1 MNVWK
6 TASVLIAF
14 LLWAGGAFSQPS
26 VVVVGSDA
34 SQAMLEESHR
44 LFLLLPEEIHQDP
57 YFPLNFQLQSEGTTL
72 LIDRLEPRREAL
84 PLEILLFLPSAW
96 NAEDPASLL
105 KQLLPITL
113 PANTRVQ
120 VSWEGGLVDFNE
132 ASLPDQIRPRQ
143 QPFPSALRSALKEFG
158 SDASKRR
165 LVVLLTD
172 HFPEEEWHQQQIATL
187 LAQNHVSLH
196 AVFFPG
202 VEASG
207 VEGTSRVHRIAG
219 REELSAIWEQVL
231 KEADSEWMLTYQ
243 DPNWHGDGKVLQI
256 NARTASQEFAL
267 TWQAPGLHYWPE
279 LEVPVWSGGVALA
292 SAALFAGFLWW
303 NRRPRIALD
312 EGMGLQLLSP
322 REKDQV
328 IPIPDSGGSLEFL
341 TKLRTQRKLRL
352 SANLHRVMLTPQE
365 GSLMLEDKNYKNA
378 LLINRRRIHRRLL
391 QHGDLL
397 DVGEMVLMF
406 HNPKQEI
413 PEQEPEDNKP
423 SAPVLPAEW
432 IKPNGPLRKGLPSLQ
447 FADARND
454 FPLVRNIT
462 FIGSAYT
469 NDVQLISTEIAARHA
484 KIVKIGGQFK
494 LVNLAGDST
503 LINGRRV
510 EQRFLR
516 EGDEIMIGDSSFR
529 FRFGRS
535 SSGKPKTSRREGA
548 NRSHENV

>member
-1 MNVWK
+1 MNFWK
-6 TASVLIAF
+6 IASVLTAVLF
-14 LLWAGGAFSQPS
+14 WGTVALGKPTL
-26 VVVVGSDA
+26 VVVGSDA
-34 SQAMLEESHR
+34 SQAMLENSHR
-44 LFLLLPEEIHQDP
+44 LFLLLPEDLHQDP
-57 YFPLNFQLQSEGTTL
+57 YFPLNLQLQAEGTTL
-72 LIDRLEPRREAL
+72 LVDQLERRRDAL

-96 NAEDPASLL
+96 KQEDPAALL
-105 KQLLPITL
+105 QDLLPITL
-113 PANTRVQ
+113 PEKTRVQ
-120 VSWEGGLVDFNE
+120 VSWEGGLVAFDEN
-132 ASLPDQIRPRQ
+132 LPEQIRPRQ
-143 QPFPSALRSALKEFG
+143 EPFPSALRSALKEFG

-165 LVVLLTD
+165 LVVVLTD
-172 HFPEEEWHQQQIATL
+172 HFPVAEWHDQQIATL

-202 VEASG
+202 VEVSNI
-207 VEGTSRVHRIAG
+207 EGTSRIHRIG
-219 REELSAIWEQVL
+219 GKEELPAIWEQVL
-231 KEADSEWMLTYQ
+231 AEADSEWMLTYQ
-243 DPNWHGDGKVLQI
+243 DPNWHGDGKTLQI
-256 NARTASQEFAL
+256 HARTAEQEYEVI
-267 TWQAPGLHYWPE
+267 WQAPGLHYWPE

-292 SAALFAGFLWW
+292 GATLFAGLLWW
-303 NRRPRIALD
+303 NRRPRVPVS
-312 EGMGLQLLSP
+312 EGMGFQLLSP

-328 IPIPDSGGSLEFL
+328 VPIPDSGGSLEFL

-352 SANLHRVMLTPQE
+352 SANLHRVLLTPQD
-365 GSLMLEDKNYKNA
+365 GSMMLEDKNYKNA

-406 HNPKQEI
+406 HNPKQQL
-413 PEQEPEDNKP
+413 PEAEAEETKP
-423 SAPVLPAEW
+423 SVPVLPAVW

-462 FIGSAYT
+462 FIGSAHT
-469 NDVQLISTEIAARHA
+469 NDVQLISSEIAARHA

-516 EGDEIMIGDSSFR
+516 EGDEIMVGDSSFR
-529 FRFGRS
+529 FRFGRPS
-535 SSGKPKTSRREGA
+535 SNKPKPSRREGA